1 MMITVSLHMI
11 ASNKMS
17 KRYRT
22 VMAGLFKYG
31 FTAASV
37 GAVGNQEDPAD
48 NVTECGYEKNKQFIF
63 ESSESSG

>member
-1 MMITVSLHMI
+1 MMITVALHMI
-11 ASNKMS
+11 ASNTMS

-37 GAVGNQEDPAD
+37 CAVGNQEDPAD